1 MNNEI
6 PEEITKAVDDA
17 VRAIVMSTITQEVLT
32 DLKEFKK
39 NKIINQQEKI
49 TAEQHYYYSEC

>member
-6 PEEITKAVDDA
+6 PEEITKTVDDA
-17 VRAIVMSTITQEVLT
+17 VRAIVMSIITQEALT

-39 NKIINQQEKI
+39 KTK
-49 TAEQHYYYSEC
+49 